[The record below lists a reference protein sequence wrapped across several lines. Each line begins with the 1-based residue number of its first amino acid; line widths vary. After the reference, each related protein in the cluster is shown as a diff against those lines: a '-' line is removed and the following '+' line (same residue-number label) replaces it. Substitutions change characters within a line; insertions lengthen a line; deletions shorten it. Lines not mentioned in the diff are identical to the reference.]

1 MCLLDQTSSDDSY
14 CWFFVFWWIESFL
27 LSVVSFSKSSG
38 KTCCIISG
46 HKVGCQKPFMN
57 IPQRD
62 FEMMIWMFYL
72 FFESPALSCLYSMA
86 LLRNQIR
93 PDNKWICEGG
103 QADSTGVP

>member
-1 MCLLDQTSSDDSY
+1 M
-14 CWFFVFWWIESFL
+14 
-27 LSVVSFSKSSG
+27 SVVSFSKSSG
-38 KTCCIISG
+38 KTCCIISV

-72 FFESPALSCLYSMA
+72 FFESPALSCLYSVA